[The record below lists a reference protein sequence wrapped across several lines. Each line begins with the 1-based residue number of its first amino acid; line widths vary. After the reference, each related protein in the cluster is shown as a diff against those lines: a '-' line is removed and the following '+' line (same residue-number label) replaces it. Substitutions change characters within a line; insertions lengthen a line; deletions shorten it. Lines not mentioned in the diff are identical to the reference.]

1 MVSVLPLHSSEIYFI
16 VSLIHYVSKISTL
29 HPYPALVVDGK
40 WNAKKHKCIAIS
52 DLHIGFESDLYSK
65 GINLNFNLIFD
76 EMAKD
81 IINLIKTQKA
91 DSIIILGDLKN
102 TIGSISKEE
111 WEKVPRFF
119 KLVSEFAD
127 VYMIPGNH
135 DSNIRF
141 LAPNNITMISTSG
154 LVLDDNLYIHG
165 HSMPFSGGSNI
176 KRIIMGHIH
185 PVFIKSGSTING
197 QRVWIYLKVRTEA
210 IWPKT
215 NGILDIIIVPSFNK
229 HLFAMTE
236 RGYRKSIS
244 PLISRAFK
252 YNAIECAMVV
262 TLDGSIIGDTE
273 TLRSII
279 FKN

>member
-1 MVSVLPLHSSEIYFI
+1 MVSVLTLRSSEIYFI

-65 GINLNFNLIFD
+65 GINLNLNLIVD

-81 IINLIKTQKA
+81 IINLTKTHKA

-141 LAPNNITMISTSG
+141 LAPNNINMISTSG
-154 LVLDDNLYIHG
+154 LVLDDTLFVHG
-165 HSMPFSGGSNI
+165 HSMPFPDGYTI

-185 PVFIKSGSTING
+185 PIFIKTGSTING
-197 QRVWIYLKVRTEA
+197 ERVWIYLKVKMEA
-210 IWPKT
+210 IWPK
-215 NGILDIIIVPSFNK
+215 NKGVLDIIVVPSFNK

-244 PLISRAFK
+244 PLISRVYK
-252 YNAIECAMVV
+252 YNAIESAMVL
-262 TLDGSIIGDTE
+262 TLDGSIIGDTDVM
-273 TLRSII
+273 RNII
-279 FKN
+279 F